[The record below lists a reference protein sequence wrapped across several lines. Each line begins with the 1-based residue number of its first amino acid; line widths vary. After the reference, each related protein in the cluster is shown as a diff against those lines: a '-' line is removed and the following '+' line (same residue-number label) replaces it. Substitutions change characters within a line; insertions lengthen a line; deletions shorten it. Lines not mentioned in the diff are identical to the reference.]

1 MDTQAV
7 QTEQYSIDAAMS
19 RFTIRAFA
27 TGLFS
32 SFGHNP
38 TLAVRDFS
46 GEAQFAADTLEG
58 ASLTLKIKADSL
70 SVQDNVSDKDR
81 REIERTMNQQVLET
95 AKYPEI
101 VFKTTGVTSSKSGD
115 GQFSVNL
122 TGELTMHG
130 VTNKQPVSAQ
140 IAIIGNTLRAH
151 GEFSVLQTSYGIKPV
166 SIGGGAVK
174 LKDELKCSF
183 DILARKQNLS

>member
-1 MDTQAV
+1 M
-7 QTEQYSIDAAMS
+7 TEQYAIDPVMS

-27 TGLFS
+27 TGMFS
-32 SFGHNP
+32 ALGHSP

-46 GEAQFAADTLEG
+46 GEAQFASGTLDG

-81 REIERTMNQQVLET
+81 KEIERTMNQQVLET
-95 AKYPEI
+95 ARYPEI
-101 VFKTTGVTSSKSGD
+101 VFKTTAVAANKSGD
-115 GQFSVNL
+115 GQYVLNL
-122 TGELTMHG
+122 AGELTLHG
-130 VTNKQPVSAQ
+130 VTQKQPVAAQ
-140 IAIIGNTLRAH
+140 VAIIGNTLRAH

-166 SIGGGAVK
+166 SVAGGAVK

-183 DILARKQNLS
+183 DILARKQNAS